1 MFVHDARHRYGTAP
15 VVAKFAAAAK
25 SAAKVQI
32 CGALAVA
39 QVAPALPT
47 LNNLIH
53 LQDKDVVA
61 DACWAL
67 SYLTDGPNERI
78 QGVLNAGVARR
89 LVELLLYDKGALC
102 LPNEEE

>member
-1 MFVHDARHRYGTAP
+1 M
-15 VVAKFAAAAK
+15 
-25 SAAKVQI
+25 
-32 CGALAVA
+32 
-39 QVAPALPT
+39 APALPT

-53 LQDKDVVA
+53 LNDKDVVA

-89 LVELLLYDKGALC
+89 LVELLLCVVCDRNWRLV
-102 LPNEEE
+102 LRVHD